1 MKKILSIALALTML
15 LALGVTAFAADKD
28 PVADR
33 TTFVMGIDPEYPPFS
48 YLGDDGKWKT
58 RRYPEGMV
66 RRPDLRYYEM
76 TPLDRGAER

>member
-48 YLGDDGKWKT
+48 YLGDDGNYTGALTWKSA
-58 RRYPEGMV
+58 RRSATCWAGSWKSSV
-66 RRPDLRYYEM
+66 
-76 TPLDRGAER
+76 

>member
-33 TTFVMGIDPEYPPFS
+33 TSFIMGIDPEK
-48 YLGDDGKWKT
+48 LH
-58 RRYPEGMV
+58 R
-66 RRPDLRYYEM
+66 L
-76 TPLDRGAER
+76 